1 MNKESI
7 IKFLKE
13 HVGIFLMNVI
23 IFIVLFLLIP
33 LMINH
38 VNPIIWRT
46 LFVLTIIAVTDLFY
60 LFNKM
65 KYEHILYSLLI
76 LFIFNLIFL
85 DYCTI
90 RDLYGIT
97 SHGSLDKSPA
107 ILDALLVDMVIV
119 FIEYVTLFI
128 TRFIKKIINK
138 NKKVNN
144 KKEEKIEEKVEEKK
158 VEEKKV
164 EVKKKT
170 TTKKPATS
178 KTTTTKKKTTTKKTT
193 K

>member
-13 HVGIFLMNVI
+13 HVGIFLINVI
-23 IFIVLFLLIP
+23 IFLVLLFLIP

-46 LFVLTIIAVTDLFY
+46 LFVLTIIVVTDLFY

-107 ILDALLVDMVIV
+107 IIDALLVDMVIV
-119 FIEYVTLFI
+119 FIEYLTLFV
-128 TRFIKKIINK
+128 TRFIKNIINK
-138 NKKVNN
+138 KKKVNN
-144 KKEEKIEEKVEEKK
+144 TTEEQIKEEKVEEKK
-158 VEEKKV
+158 IEP
-164 EVKKKT
+164 KKKT
-170 TTKKPATS
+170 TTKKV
-178 KTTTTKKKTTTKKTT
+178 TTTKKKTTTKKTT

>member
-46 LFVLTIIAVTDLFY
+46 IFVLTIIAVTDLFY

-76 LFIFNLIFL
+76 LFIFNFIFL
-85 DYCTI
+85 DYCAI

-119 FIEYVTLFI
+119 FIEYATLFI
-128 TRFIKKIINK
+128 TRFIKKIV
-138 NKKVNN
+138 NKKKKVDN

>member
-13 HVGIFLMNVI
+13 HVGIFLINVI

-38 VNPIIWRT
+38 VNSIICRT
-46 LFVLTIIAVTDLFY
+46 LFVLTIIVVTDLFY

>member
-46 LFVLTIIAVTDLFY
+46 LFVLTIIVVTDLFY

-144 KKEEKIEEKVEEKK
+144 KKEEKIEERVEEKK

-170 TTKKPATS
+170 TAKKPAT
-178 KTTTTKKKTTTKKTT
+178 KKATTTKKKTTTKKIT

>member
-1 MNKESI
+1 MNKDSI

-119 FIEYVTLFI
+119 FIEYVTLFV

-158 VEEKKV
+158 VEKKKV

-170 TTKKPATS
+170 TKKPAT
-178 KTTTTKKKTTTKKTT
+178 KKATTTKKKTTTKKTT